1 MDRTMKRLA
10 ALVVFAA
17 LSFAAAAQQRNFDAT
32 VIKTTKLTDSLYML
46 EGEGGNIGV
55 SVGDDG
61 IMVIDDQFAPLTPK
75 ILAAIRA
82 ISDKTL
88 KFVLN
93 THLHGDHVGGNAN
106 MAKEGVVIFAHD
118 NVRKRMSTLQFN
130 EYIKRNVPPYPKAA
144 LPVITFADT
153 VTFHFNGDDI
163 TVFHTPPSHTDG
175 DSIVYFAK
183 GNVIHM
189 GDVYASTRY
198 PNIDTES
205 GGSLMGFAPAV
216 DLALKRI
223 DDTTKVIPGHGP
235 LSNKK
240 ELTEFRNVMN
250 TIAQRGEKLFKA
262 GKTMQEMVD
271 AKPTR
276 DFDAQWNRNT
286 PRTPDQYVETMY
298 YDLARHALK

>member
-1 MDRTMKRLA
+1 
-10 ALVVFAA
+10 
-17 LSFAAAAQQRNFDAT
+17 
-32 VIKTTKLTDSLYML
+32 
-46 EGEGGNIGV
+46 
-55 SVGDDG
+55 
-61 IMVIDDQFAPLTPK
+61 MVIDDQFAPLTPK

-163 TVFHTPPSHTDG
+163 TVFHTDG

-250 TIAQRGEKLFKA
+250 TVAQRGEKLFKA

-298 YDLARHALK
+298 YDFARHNLK

>member
-1 MDRTMKRLA
+1 MKRL
-10 ALVVFAA
+10 LFVVLTA
-17 LSFAAAAQQRNFDAT
+17 LSLAANAQQQRNFDAT
-32 VIKTTKLTDSLYML
+32 VIKTTRLTDTLYML

-55 SVGDDG
+55 SAGEDG
-61 IMVIDDQFAPLTPK
+61 IMVIDDQFAPLSAK

-82 ISDKTL
+82 ISDQPIR
-88 KFVLN
+88 FVLN
-93 THLHGDHVGGNAN
+93 THVHGDHVGGNAN
-106 MAKEGVVIFAHD
+106 MAKEGAVIFAHD
-118 NVRKRMSTLQFN
+118 NVRKRMSVLQFN

-153 VTFHFNGDDI
+153 VTFHFNGDDV
-163 TVFHTPPSHTDG
+163 TVLHTPPSHTDG
-175 DSIVYFAK
+175 DAIVHFAK
-183 GNVIHM
+183 GNVLHM

-216 DLALKRI
+216 DMALRRI
-223 DDTTKVIPGHGP
+223 DDGTQVIAGHGG

-240 ELTEFRNVMN
+240 ELTEFRRVMD
-250 TIAQRGEKLFKA
+250 TIAKRAAKLFKA
-262 GKTMQEMVD
+262 GRTKQQMVD

-298 YDLARHALK
+298 YDLARHKLR

>member
-1 MDRTMKRLA
+1 
-10 ALVVFAA
+10 
-17 LSFAAAAQQRNFDAT
+17 
-32 VIKTTKLTDSLYML
+32 
-46 EGEGGNIGV
+46 
-55 SVGDDG
+55 
-61 IMVIDDQFAPLTPK
+61 
-75 ILAAIRA
+75 
-82 ISDKTL
+82 
-88 KFVLN
+88 
-93 THLHGDHVGGNAN
+93 
-106 MAKEGVVIFAHD
+106 
-118 NVRKRMSTLQFN
+118 MSTLQFN

-240 ELTEFRNVMN
+240 RADGVS
-250 TIAQRGEKLFKA
+250 QRHEYGRATRRKTFQSRQDDA
-262 GKTMQEMVD
+262 GDGRCETD
-271 AKPTR
+271 AR
-276 DFDAQWNRNT
+276 LRRA
-286 PRTPDQYVETMY
+286 VEPQHAAH
-298 YDLARHALK
+298 ARPVR

>member
-1 MDRTMKRLA
+1 MKRL
-10 ALVVFAA
+10 LFVMLAA
-17 LSFAAAAQQRNFDAT
+17 LSLAANAQQQRNFDAT
-32 VIKTTKLTDSLYML
+32 VIKTTRLTDTLYML

-55 SVGDDG
+55 SAGEDG
-61 IMVIDDQFAPLTPK
+61 IMVIDDQFAPLSAK

-82 ISDKTL
+82 ISDQPIR
-88 KFVLN
+88 FVLN
-93 THLHGDHVGGNAN
+93 THVHGDHVGGNAN
-106 MAKEGVVIFAHD
+106 MAKEGAVIFAHD
-118 NVRKRMSTLQFN
+118 NVRKRMSVLQFN

-153 VTFHFNGDDI
+153 VTFHFNGDDV
-163 TVFHTPPSHTDG
+163 TVLHTPPSHTDG
-175 DSIVYFAK
+175 DAIVHFAK
-183 GNVIHM
+183 GNVLHM

-205 GGSLMGFAPAV
+205 GGSLLGFAPAV
-216 DLALKRI
+216 DMALKRI
-223 DDTTKVIPGHGP
+223 DDSTQVIAGHGP

-240 ELTEFRNVMN
+240 ELAEFRRVMD
-250 TIAQRGEKLFKA
+250 TIAKRAAKLFKA
-262 GKTMQEMVD
+262 GRTKQQMVD

-298 YDLARHALK
+298 YDLARHKLR

>member
-1 MDRTMKRLA
+1 M
-10 ALVVFAA
+10 
-17 LSFAAAAQQRNFDAT
+17 
-32 VIKTTKLTDSLYML
+32 
-46 EGEGGNIGV
+46 
-55 SVGDDG
+55 
-61 IMVIDDQFAPLTPK
+61 
-75 ILAAIRA
+75 
-82 ISDKTL
+82 
-88 KFVLN
+88 
-93 THLHGDHVGGNAN
+93 
-106 MAKEGVVIFAHD
+106 
-118 NVRKRMSTLQFN
+118 
-130 EYIKRNVPPYPKAA
+130 
-144 LPVITFADT
+144 
-153 VTFHFNGDDI
+153 
-163 TVFHTPPSHTDG
+163 FHTPPSHTDG

-235 LSNKK
+235 LANKK

-250 TIAQRGEKLFKA
+250 TVAQRGEKLFKA

-298 YDLARHALK
+298 YDFARHNLK

>member
-1 MDRTMKRLA
+1 MLA
-10 ALVVFAA
+10 ALSLAA
-17 LSFAAAAQQRNFDAT
+17 NAQQQRNFDAT
-32 VIKTTKLTDSLYML
+32 VIKTTRLTDTLYML

-55 SVGDDG
+55 SAGEDG
-61 IMVIDDQFAPLTPK
+61 IMVIDDQFAPLSAK

-82 ISDKTL
+82 ISDQPIR
-88 KFVLN
+88 FVLN
-93 THLHGDHVGGNAN
+93 THVHGDHVGGNAN
-106 MAKEGVVIFAHD
+106 MAKEGAVIFAHD
-118 NVRKRMSTLQFN
+118 NVRKRMSVLQFN

-153 VTFHFNGDDI
+153 VTFHFNGDDV
-163 TVFHTPPSHTDG
+163 TVLHTPPSHTDG
-175 DSIVYFAK
+175 DAIVHFAK
-183 GNVIHM
+183 GNVLHM

-205 GGSLMGFAPAV
+205 GGSLLGFAPAV
-216 DLALKRI
+216 DMALKRI
-223 DDTTKVIPGHGP
+223 DDSTQVIAGHGP

-240 ELTEFRNVMN
+240 ELAEFRRVMD
-250 TIAQRGEKLFKA
+250 TIAKRAAKLFKA
-262 GKTMQEMVD
+262 GRTKQQMVD

-298 YDLARHALK
+298 YDLARHKLR